1 MIARQIRAYLKLN
14 YLISCNQFG
23 FRERHSTQSLLL
35 QLTNKWLTT
44 LDSIIGE
51 KCICLTTLDIKTAFD
66 SVDHDLLLYKMCNYF
81 QFNASTTKLMS
92 SYLDKRHQSVKTN
105 GVISTSRPIH
115 AGVPQGSVLGPL
127 LFIMFV
133 NDITRSFPCY
143 LFADDC
149 IIEQSGYTPTQ
160 AITKTNNLLL
170 EVANWY
176 KCNLLKLNTT
186 KTGAMMLSN
195 RRLIADKLPPVI
207 IRGDIT
213 KYANALKYLGL
224 HLDEMLSWNEHA
236 KRIRNKMPAM
246 ALYVRM
252 WYVSAKS
259 FCMMSPYKLL
269 S

>member
-1 MIARQIRAYLKLN
+1 MLLNECIIITVGPISSLPILSKVTEKVIAHQIRAYLELN
-14 YLISCNQFG
+14 SLISCNQFG

-51 KCICLTTLDIKTAFD
+51 KYVCLTTLDIKKAFD

-105 GVISTSRPIH
+105 GVISTSRSIH

-149 IIEQSGYTPTQ
+149 IIEQSGYTATQ
-160 AITKTNNLLL
+160 AITKTNNLLVG
-170 EVANWY
+170 VANWY
-176 KCNLLKLNTT
+176 ECNLLKLNTT
-186 KTGAMMLSN
+186 KTGTMVLSN
-195 RRLIADKLPPVI
+195 RRLLTEKLPPVI
-207 IRGDIT
+207 ISGDIA
-213 KYANALKYLGL
+213 KYAHSLKGILKA
-224 HLDEMLSWNEHA
+224 N
-236 KRIRNKMPAM
+236 
-246 ALYVRM
+246 
-252 WYVSAKS
+252 
-259 FCMMSPYKLL
+259 
-269 S
+269 